1 MPHTPRDHSVRRQG
15 EEPGAD
21 ASARR
26 RQTARWIAVGV
37 AVFVVLVVLH
47 LTGVVGSQTNG

>member
-37 AVFVVLVVLH
+37 AFLVVLVVLH